1 MNGPVLNA
9 PEDSEAVLRVEGLQ
23 RHFTL
28 PRESLFRAPETVYAL
43 NGVDLSIR
51 RGRSLGVVGESGCGK
66 STLARLCMALDTPT
80 AGRVEILGQDL
91 ARLPAREMR
100 RARAQFQMV
109 FQDPYGS
116 LDPRHTVRRIVG
128 ETMDALVPGNG
139 NSNGKSGRSIE
150 REEAVGLAID
160 AVGLRANDLDKY
172 PHEFSGGQRQR
183 IAIARALVTRPSLI
197 VADEPVSAL
206 DVSVQAQVLNLMQ
219 ELQQDFGVTY
229 MLISHDLGVV
239 DYVCDEVAVMYLGRI
254 VERASRR
261 QLFAKPAHPY
271 TQALF
276 DAVPRIGAGR
286 RRRTTLPGNVGSQTR
301 QAAGCA
307 FADRCP
313 KAQSR
318 CTGEAP
324 ELRKID
330 NGHMASCHFA

>member
-1 MNGPVLNA
+1 MNQAALNN
-9 PEDSEAVLRVEGLQ
+9 PESSETVLRAEGLR

-28 PRESLFRAPETVYAL
+28 PRESLFRPPATVYAL
-43 NGVDLSIR
+43 NGVDLSIQ

-66 STLARLCMALDTPT
+66 STLARLCMALDVPT

-91 ARLPAREMR
+91 AQLSARELR

-128 ETMDALVPGNG
+128 ETMDALSSGGPGE
-139 NSNGKSGRSIE
+139 RA
-150 REEAVGLAID
+150 REEAVGRAID

-183 IAIARALVTRPSLI
+183 IAIARALVTRPRLI

-219 ELQQDFGVTY
+219 ELQHDFGVTY

-239 DYVCDEVAVMYLGRI
+239 DYVCDEVAVMYLGRV

-261 QLFAKPAHPY
+261 QFFANPVHPY
-271 TQALF
+271 SQALF

-286 RRRTTLPGNVGSQTR
+286 RRRTTLRGNVGSQTR
-301 QAAGCA
+301 QAVGCA

-313 KAQSR
+313 KVKSR
-318 CTGEAP
+318 CAAEAP
-324 ELRKID
+324 ELRRID

>member
-1 MNGPVLNA
+1 MSQIVLKTV
-9 PEDSEAVLRVEGLQ
+9 DLHRQFV
-23 RHFTL
+23 L
-28 PRESLFRAPETVYAL
+28 PRESLFRPPEKVYAL
-43 NGVDLSIR
+43 NGVNLTIEA
-51 RGRSLGVVGESGCGK
+51 GCSLGVVGESGCGK
-66 STLARLCMALDTPT
+66 STLARLCMMLDRPT

-91 ARLPAREMR
+91 AHLPQRALR

-128 ETMDALVPGNG
+128 ETLDALDNG
-139 NSNGKSGRSIE
+139 ADDGD
-150 REEAVGLAID
+150 RETRVLRAID

-183 IAIARALVTRPSLI
+183 IAIARALVTRPALI

-219 ELQQDFGVTY
+219 DLQRDFGVTY

-239 DYVCDEVAVMYLGRI
+239 DYVCDEVAVMYLGRV
-254 VERASRR
+254 VEHASRE
-261 QLFAKPAHPY
+261 QLFAKPLHPY
-271 TQALF
+271 TRALF
-276 DAVPRIGAGR
+276 EAVPRIKAGR
-286 RRRTTLPGNVGSQTR
+286 RKRAVLAGNVGSQTA
-301 QAAGCA
+301 QSTGCA

-313 KAQSR
+313 NVQSR
-318 CTGEAP
+318 CREEMP

>member
-1 MNGPVLNA
+1 MSEIVLHT
-9 PEDSEAVLRVEGLQ
+9 EALHRQ
-23 RHFTL
+23 FTL

-43 NGVDLSIR
+43 NGVDLSIE
-51 RGRSLGVVGESGCGK
+51 RGHSLGIVGESGCGK

-80 AGRVEILGQDL
+80 AGRVEIMGQDL
-91 ARLPAREMR
+91 ATLSATDLRQART
-100 RARAQFQMV
+100 QFQMV

-128 ETMDALVPGNG
+128 ETLQTGGADRRQAIDQAL
-139 NSNGKSGRSIE
+139 
-150 REEAVGLAID
+150 D
-160 AVGLRANDLDKY
+160 AVGLRRSDLDKY

-219 ELQQDFGVTY
+219 ELQRDFDVTY

-239 DYVCDEVAVMYLGRI
+239 DYICDQVAVMYLGRV
-254 VERASRR
+254 VEQAGRAR
-261 QLFAKPAHPY
+261 LFAKPVHPY

-276 DAVPRIGAGR
+276 DAVPQVSSGR
-286 RRRTTLPGNVGSQTR
+286 RTKTARRVTLQGNVGTQTR
-301 QAAGCA
+301 QATGCA
-307 FADRCP
+307 FAERCP
-313 KAQSR
+313 RAESR
-318 CTGEAP
+318 CFAEIP

>member
-1 MNGPVLNA
+1 MGAPVLCTENLHRQF
-9 PEDSEAVLRVEGLQ
+9 V
-23 RHFTL
+23 L
-28 PRESLFRAPETVYAL
+28 PRESLFRTPETVYAL
-43 NGVDLSIR
+43 NGVSLTIEF
-51 RGRSLGVVGESGCGK
+51 GRSLGVVGESGCGK
-66 STLARLCMALDTPT
+66 STLARLCMFLDKPT
-80 AGRVEILGQDL
+80 SGRVEVLGQDL
-91 ARLPAREMR
+91 SALSPSELRQARS
-100 RARAQFQMV
+100 QFQMV

-128 ETMDALVPGNG
+128 ETLDASPARERGNHRVAIG
-139 NSNGKSGRSIE
+139 Q
-150 REEAVGLAID
+150 AID

-206 DVSVQAQVLNLMQ
+206 DVSVQAQVLNLMKD
-219 ELQQDFGVTY
+219 LQRDFGVTY

-239 DYVCDEVAVMYLGRI
+239 DYVCDEVAVMYLGRV
-254 VERASRR
+254 VEHASRAR
-261 QLFAKPAHPY
+261 LFSKPAHPY

-276 DAVPRIGAGR
+276 DAVPRIGA
-286 RRRTTLPGNVGSQTR
+286 RRRTRTVLHGDVGSQTR
-301 QAAGCA
+301 VTAGCA

-313 KAQSR
+313 QVQSR
-318 CTGEAP
+318 CTTEAP

>member
-1 MNGPVLNA
+1 MSDIVLLTA
-9 PEDSEAVLRVEGLQ
+9 DLHRQ
-23 RHFTL
+23 FIL

-43 NGVDLSIR
+43 NGIDLSIE
-51 RGRSLGVVGESGCGK
+51 RGRSLGIVGESGCGK

-80 AGRVEILGQDL
+80 AGRIEVMGQDL
-91 ARLPAREMR
+91 AALSAMDLR

-128 ETMDALVPGNG
+128 ETLGPRIAD
-139 NSNGKSGRSIE
+139 RQQ
-150 REEAVGLAID
+150 AIDQAMD
-160 AVGLRANDLDKY
+160 AVGLRASDLDKY

-183 IAIARALVTRPSLI
+183 IAIARALVPRPSLI

-219 ELQQDFGVTY
+219 ELQRNFGVTY

-239 DYVCDEVAVMYLGRI
+239 DYVCDQVAVMYLGRV
-254 VERASRR
+254 VEYASRA
-261 QLFAKPAHPY
+261 QLFTKAMHPY

-276 DAVPRIGAGR
+276 DAVPRMATGTAAGR
-286 RRRTTLPGNVGSQTR
+286 RTKAKRRVTLQGNVGTQTR
-301 QAAGCA
+301 RATGCP
-307 FADRCP
+307 FAERCP
-313 KAQSR
+313 KAETR
-318 CTGEAP
+318 CFEEMP

>member
-1 MNGPVLNA
+1 MSETVLHT
-9 PEDSEAVLRVEGLQ
+9 VGLRRQ
-23 RHFTL
+23 FTL
-28 PRESLFRAPETVYAL
+28 PRESLFRPPETVFAL
-43 NGVDLSIR
+43 NGVDLSIQ

-80 AGRVEILGQDL
+80 AGHVEVLGRDL
-91 ARLPAREMR
+91 SQLSAMELRQ
-100 RARAQFQMV
+100 ARAQFQMV

-128 ETMDALVPGNG
+128 ETLEALAPRQGDG
-139 NSNGKSGRSIE
+139 TSGVS
-150 REEAVGLAID
+150 REEAIGQAID
-160 AVGLRANDLDKY
+160 AVGLRRNDLDKY

-239 DYVCDEVAVMYLGRI
+239 DYVCDEVAVMYLGRV
-254 VERASRR
+254 VELAGRA
-261 QLFAKPAHPY
+261 QLFAKPCHPY
-271 TQALF
+271 TKALF

-286 RRRTTLPGNVGSQTR
+286 RSGADRASTLQGSVSSQTR
-301 QAAGCA
+301 QITGCA

-313 KAQSR
+313 RAESR
-318 CTGEAP
+318 CLDEAP
-324 ELRKID
+324 ELRRID
-330 NGHMASCHFA
+330 DGHMASCHFA

>member
-1 MNGPVLNA
+1 MSDIVLHT
-9 PEDSEAVLRVEGLQ
+9 EALHRQ
-23 RHFTL
+23 FIL

-43 NGVDLSIR
+43 NGVDLSIE
-51 RGRSLGVVGESGCGK
+51 RGHSLGIVGESGCGK

-80 AGRVEILGQDL
+80 AGRVEIMGQDL
-91 ARLPAREMR
+91 AALSATDLRQART
-100 RARAQFQMV
+100 QFQMV

-128 ETMDALVPGNG
+128 ETLQTGAAD
-139 NSNGKSGRSIE
+139 R
-150 REEAVGLAID
+150 RQAIDQAMD
-160 AVGLRANDLDKY
+160 AVGLRTSDLDKY

-219 ELQQDFGVTY
+219 ELQRDFGVTY

-239 DYVCDEVAVMYLGRI
+239 DYICDQVAVMYLGRV
-254 VERASRR
+254 VEQAGRAR
-261 QLFAKPAHPY
+261 LFAKPVHPY

-276 DAVPRIGAGR
+276 DAVPQVSSGR
-286 RRRTTLPGNVGSQTR
+286 RTKMARRMTLQGNVGTQTR
-301 QAAGCA
+301 QATGCA
-307 FADRCP
+307 FAERCP
-313 KAQSR
+313 RAESR
-318 CTGEAP
+318 CFAEIP